1 MNRSSAKTVLACAT
15 LTATVWFAGG
25 CATPE
30 VRIRKHPEFV
40 QELPPAQL
48 NLIRD
53 GRVEAGFDMD
63 MVRLAL
69 GEPDHVKIRPQKDG
83 SNEVWMYATYE
94 TKDGRPL
101 YRGLYHRYYLTGDAN
116 HPFYLNYSLRREHER
131 FRVVFK
137 DAKVVAIEKE
147 SENPTLAR
155 LK

>member
-1 MNRSSAKTVLACAT
+1 MKTAKTCLALAALAAT
-15 LTATVWFAGG
+15 TWLAG

-30 VRIRKHPEFV
+30 VRIRKHPDIV
-40 QELPPAQL
+40 RELPPAQL
-48 NLIRD
+48 DLIKD
-53 GRVEAGFDMD
+53 GKVATGFDMD

-94 TKDGRPL
+94 TKDGQPL

-116 HPFYLNYSLRREHER
+116 YPFYLNYSLRRENAR

-137 DAKVVAIEKE
+137 DEKVVAIEKE
-147 SENPTLAR
+147 NEKPTLAR

>member
-1 MNRSSAKTVLACAT
+1 MKNAKTRLALA
-15 LTATVWFAGG
+15 AFAAAVTWLAG

-30 VRIRKHPEFV
+30 VRIRKHPEIV
-40 QELPPAQL
+40 RELPPDQL
-48 NLIRD
+48 SLIKD
-53 GRVEAGFDMD
+53 GKVEEGFDMD

-83 SNEVWMYATYE
+83 SNEVWMYSTYE

-101 YRGLYHRYYLTGDAN
+101 YRGLYHRYYLTGDAS
-116 HPFYLNYSLRREHER
+116 HPFYLNDSLRREHER

-137 DAKVVAIEKE
+137 DEKVVAIEKE
-147 SENPTLAR
+147 NENPTLAR